1 MRQSNNQVTV
11 LLLFQVLAHIIRVLN
26 MVIIRKLALCKLCQ
40 NPNPVFPSDP
50 IHADPQPR
58 PLNNMK
64 LLAEPYQ
71 LICLR
76 EPDIPHQPWEIALPA
91 HIDRLVMWVVK
102 LVVAE
107 TCRVDLELIQR
118 MDHLLAFE
126 DV

>member
-1 MRQSNNQVTV
+1 M
-11 LLLFQVLAHIIRVLN
+11 IIV
-26 MVIIRKLALCKLCQ
+26 RKLALGKLRQ
-40 NPNPVFPSDP
+40 NPNPVLPSDP
-50 IHADPQPR
+50 IHTDPQPR
-58 PLNNMK
+58 PLNYMK

-71 LICLR
+71 LIRLR

-107 TCRVDLELIQR
+107 TCGVDLKLVQR
-118 MDHLLAFE
+118 VDHLLAFE